1 MSNSPTPTPPSQPQV
16 TVAQTISK
24 VVATLAAAGVTYLGT
39 RGWANPQVQGALLL
53 LCPIIGD
60 QVVDHIVPYLK

>member
-1 MSNSPTPTPPSQPQV
+1 V